1 MGAFL
6 LDLTIFLI
14 VVNLIMERMRSN
26 KKVLEL
32 EECCHPFKVTFIQGN
47 CDKGVF
53 VGVGDNNYFYP
64 LNEEVE
70 ISREAWMIL
79 RDVNKVRGFYVQN
92 TYDPFK

>member
-1 MGAFL
+1 MK
-6 LDLTIFLI
+6 
-14 VVNLIMERMRSN
+14 SS

-32 EECCHPFKVTFIQGN
+32 DECCHPFRTVFVQGN
-47 CDKGVF
+47 CDRGVF

-79 RDVNKVRGFYVQN
+79 RDVNNVRGFYKAVI
-92 TYDPFK
+92 YDPFK